1 MINIEACLDV
11 RMKAEATALTLW
23 GKTSPS
29 NAKGTGPIPNP
40 YDKPESIT
48 QMGNTTLQ
56 MLKMYSSSAVVWREN
71 DES

>member
-1 MINIEACLDV
+1 MNIVNCLEV
-11 RMKAEATALTLW
+11 KMNAEATALTLW

-48 QMGNTTLQ
+48 QSGKTTLQ
-56 MLKMYSSSAVVWREN
+56 ILKMYSSSVIV
-71 DES
+71 